1 MRAKILFLAEKPVLR
16 EGLRLAQEMLS
27 EMAVAF
33 SHSFIMREHLM
44 DREFSPQELRD
55 LSSDHDAVVL
65 AGSQEFS
72 DKAAKAL
79 SCFAGMSAFNRA
91 DTVSELSRLKEGSI
105 PSADFIWPLAGDTA
119 IISKTAVTA
128 CAHAK
133 KLRKNVVLSLNEGT
147 QEWVDPLNK
156 AAMYAALPAPAI
168 LPLHEAMDTLLF
180 QQDRPS
186 VVLANSDEKN
196 MLSSLMRFLTGT
208 ELLQHTSYYSDH
220 IKLHSVIPPAGQQG
234 FPLFSALYAAASAVR
249 ESLLLEKEADCLD
262 TAIANVLASSWRT
275 PEFGVWPKTISH
287 EEALRLIVEQV
298 HLAGELMENFN

>member
-186 VVLANSDEKN
+186 VVLANSDEN
-196 MLSSLMRFLTGT
+196 MLSSLMRF
-208 ELLQHTSYYSDH
+208 
-220 IKLHSVIPPAGQQG
+220 
-234 FPLFSALYAAASAVR
+234 
-249 ESLLLEKEADCLD
+249 
-262 TAIANVLASSWRT
+262 
-275 PEFGVWPKTISH
+275 
-287 EEALRLIVEQV
+287 
-298 HLAGELMENFN
+298 